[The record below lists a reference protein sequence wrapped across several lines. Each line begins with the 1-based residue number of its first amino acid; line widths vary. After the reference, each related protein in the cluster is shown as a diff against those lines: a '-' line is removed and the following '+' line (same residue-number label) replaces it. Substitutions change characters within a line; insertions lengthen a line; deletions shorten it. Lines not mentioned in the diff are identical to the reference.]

1 MTKKMDTG
9 SDESK
14 TPDATGSVRLATF
27 DQHRSL
33 LFSVAYRMLG
43 TVADAEDMLQETFIR
58 WQQAD
63 EEEIRSP
70 RAFLITIISRL
81 CINHLQSAR
90 VRREEYI
97 GQWLPE
103 PIVTDPA
110 HDPLNIIRV
119 DESLSMAFLILMERL
134 TPVERAVFLL
144 REVFEYEYAEIAA
157 ILGQSEVNCR
167 QILRRSRQH
176 VSAMRPRFKV
186 SAQKKSE
193 LLERFLRATA
203 SGDVHQLIAVLADDA
218 ILHSDG
224 GGKAVAVPNLIH
236 GSDAVAR
243 AIVRSMSKL
252 VPRNLVLRMAQ
263 INGNP
268 GVITYLEGRP
278 FSVFTIDGTA
288 EQVRAVYVV
297 TNPEKLSHLPPLSG
311 NRALSDPISIQRQ
324 GGGDSSFKERG
335 MP

>member
-1 MTKKMDTG
+1 MKRNINTG
-9 SDESK
+9 SSEAEM
-14 TPDATGSVRLATF
+14 PDTTGTVRLATF

-58 WQQAD
+58 WQQAG
-63 EEEIRSP
+63 EEEIQSP
-70 RAFLITIISRL
+70 RAFLVTIVSRL

-90 VRREEYI
+90 VRREEYV

-110 HDPLNIIRV
+110 NDPLNLIRV
-119 DESLSMAFLILMERL
+119 DESLSMAFLVLMERL

-157 ILGQSEVNCR
+157 ILGLSEVNCR

-176 VSAMRPRFKV
+176 LSALRPRFKV

-203 SGDVHQLIAVLADDA
+203 SGEVDQLIAVLADDA
-218 ILHSDG
+218 VLHSDG
-224 GGKAVAVPNLIH
+224 GGKAVAVPNLVH

-243 AIVRSMSKL
+243 AILRGMSKL
-252 VPRNLVLRMAQ
+252 VPRNLVRRLAQ

-288 EQVRAVYVV
+288 EQIRAIYIV

-311 NRALSDPISIQRQ
+311 NRFLSDPIANNRED
-324 GGGDSSFKERG
+324 GDDSGSKEHVV
-335 MP
+335 